1 MKRKLIAFSAICF
14 FAAALTGCEPS
25 ARSMGATLMPAP
37 IQHKATKTD
46 SSNVSLSTS
55 GVWGHTGD
63 AYNVKDLN
71 AFGGNFDLT
80 YRVGRSP
87 LFVSAAFGGFG
98 GSLNFG
104 CDEDYDCS
112 AEHGDRGVEV
122 IVGGARNYRNWLES
136 KPGKDDY
143 SFWNIQERVLTG
155 IDFNPGP
162 IILGLAGGLQMFQGG
177 GDYDAMRDEL
187 DSKYIVDDIDGSS
200 GMGFAMAYWFGFR
213 LGPNGGG
220 WGNLVMEYDI
230 LHKGGMDDWTYSLKF
245 SYAHPMGIFAGVGS
259 NSLIA
264 WTVYA
269 GKRFDF

>member
-1 MKRKLIAFSAICF
+1 MLKQFISVAAIGCLSFS
-14 FAAALTGCEPS
+14 LMGCEPS

-46 SSNVSLSTS
+46 SSNIFLGAS

-63 AYNVKDLN
+63 SYNVKDLN
-71 AFGGNFDLT
+71 AFGGNLDLT

-87 LFVSAAFGGFG
+87 FFVSAAFGGFG

-104 CDEDYDCS
+104 CDEEYDCS
-112 AEHGDRGVEV
+112 AEHGDRAAEI
-122 IVGGARNYRNWLES
+122 IVGSARNYREWLET

-143 SFWNIQERVLTG
+143 SFWNIQERVLAG
-155 IDFNPGP
+155 FDFNPGP
-162 IILGLAGGLQMFQGG
+162 IIVGLAGGLQMFQGG
-177 GDYDAMRDEL
+177 GDYDDMRDEL
-187 DSKYIVDDIDGSS
+187 DSQYIVDDVDGSS
-200 GMGFAMAYWFGFR
+200 GMGFVMAYWLGFR
-213 LGPNGGG
+213 FGPNGGG

-230 LHKGGMDDWTYSLKF
+230 LHKGGIDDWTSSLKF
-245 SYAHPMGIFAGVGS
+245 TYAHPTGIFAGVGS